1 MATFPTTLQVLGMQ
15 LKTDGNHPADA
26 MDIVNSDSGRVIN
39 KGLTKREYFAAM
51 AMTGLLTRVPKRHGG
66 ETDLGTLEC
75 KRIADESRIMA
86 DALIEA
92 LNK

>member
-15 LKTDGNHPADA
+15 LKTDGNHPTDA

-51 AMTGLLTRVPKRHGG
+51 AMQGYAANTAFAEQNFQSVAEWSVNLSDR
-66 ETDLGTLEC
+66 
-75 KRIADESRIMA
+75 
-86 DALIEA
+86 LIEA

>member
-15 LKTDGNHPADA
+15 LKTDGNHPTDA

-51 AMTGLLTRVPKRHGG
+51 AMCGLISNAPVNSSGVELA
-66 ETDLGTLEC
+66 ETSV
-75 KRIADESRIMA
+75 KMADE
-86 DALIEA
+86 LIEA